1 MEMSLRMKLMKLDE
15 VQKYAAHMIPIPHN
29 LRA

>member
-1 MEMSLRMKLMKLDE
+1 MEMSLRMKLKLMKLDE
-15 VQKYAAHMIPIPHN
+15 VQIYAAHMIPHN